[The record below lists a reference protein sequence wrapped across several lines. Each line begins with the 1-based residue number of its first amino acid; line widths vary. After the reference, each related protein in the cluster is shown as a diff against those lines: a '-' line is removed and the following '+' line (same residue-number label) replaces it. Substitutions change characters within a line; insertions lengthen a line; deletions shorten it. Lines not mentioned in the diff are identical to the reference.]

1 MKWGEKKNWIYTHL
15 LYLYAYLL
23 QYRFWNISIKE
34 RYISILD
41 KRNKQVISIR
51 KKMGRYSRSKSRSRS
66 RDGGGGGDEEG
77 FRIHVADLGVDCSQ
91 REIEKTF
98 GKFGE
103 IKEVWLARNP
113 PCFAFVV
120 FKRRGDA
127 EDSIREIDGRV
138 VCGSRVR
145 CSWARPRTRG
155 RPPVGRNDDSF
166 RCYQCGEKGHFS
178 RDCRNTRG
186 SGAGYRSS
194 GGGGGRRGYDDDYRR
209 SKPARRLI
217 SYFILHPS
225 FCSLMSRLSL
235 SFFRFIFL
243 LY

>member
-1 MKWGEKKNWIYTHL
+1 
-15 LYLYAYLL
+15 
-23 QYRFWNISIKE
+23 
-34 RYISILD
+34 
-41 KRNKQVISIR
+41 
-51 KKMGRYSRSKSRSRS
+51 MGRYSRSPSRSRS
-66 RDGGGGGDEEG
+66 RDGGGGDEDG
-77 FRIHVADLGVDCSQ
+77 FRVHVADLGVDCSQ

-145 CSWARPRTRG
+145 CTWARPRTRG

-209 SKPARRLI
+209 SKPARRFV
-217 SYFILHPS
+217 SYFYITPFLFAYVS
-225 FCSLMSRLSL
+225 FKFKLF
-235 SFFRFIFL
+235 SFYYL